1 MLYKVELLKYTLFG
15 FLLILFIIIL
25 SLNYKNTIQINGTLD
40 KIDMDN
46 PVVEPYREN
55 YKSNINDTFSIE
67 GALISTIVQ
76 NLSSFYP
83 NVHNYTEEKQ
93 TLGSPQSKMPTNN
106 KTNDETD
113 FGSQPDGLQ
122 EQQQQTLYPIP
133 KPILQNTANT
143 EPNVSETF
151 SDNLVSMLSGIILE
165 SIHTGN
171 PTINNETIQPDSDNK
186 NNKEDTILV
195 SGKWKLDVENSNIT
209 GFNTRFVMITSNGS
223 GFHWHSMD
231 NLKTSEKLFLG
242 KDDSATI
249 NGKLDFLTGNNTTK
263 QPIDILLAIN
273 NLELIQITL
282 LSKDI
287 SSHFYGFPIY
297 GTIDSIKIKN

>member
-1 MLYKVELLKYTLFG
+1 MLYKGELLKYTLIK
-15 FLLILFIIIL
+15 FLLILFIIAL
-25 SLNYKNTIQINGTLD
+25 SLNYNNTIQINGTLE
-40 KIDMDN
+40 KTDMDN
-46 PVVEPYREN
+46 TVVELNREN

-83 NVHNYTEEKQ
+83 NVHNYTEEKPAP
-93 TLGSPQSKMPTNN
+93 GSPQSEMPTNN
-106 KTNDETD
+106 KTNGETD
-113 FGSQPDGLQ
+113 FGSQPDGFQ

-133 KPILQNTANT
+133 KPILKNTANSD
-143 EPNVSETF
+143 PNVSETF

-186 NNKEDTILV
+186 NNKGDTILV
-195 SGKWKLDVENSNIT
+195 SGKWKMDVENSNIT

-263 QPIDILLAIN
+263 QPVDILLAIN
-273 NLELIQITL
+273 NLELIQMTI
-282 LSKDI
+282 LSKDV

>member
-1 MLYKVELLKYTLFG
+1 M
-15 FLLILFIIIL
+15 IS
-25 SLNYKNTIQINGTLD
+25 SLNYKNSIQINGTLD
-40 KIDMDN
+40 KIDVDN
-46 PVVEPYREN
+46 PEGEHYREN

-67 GALISTIVQ
+67 GTLISTIVQ

-83 NVHNYTEEKQ
+83 NVYNYTEEKQ
-93 TLGSPQSKMPTNN
+93 IPGLPQSTMPTNN
-106 KTNDETD
+106 KSNDETD
-113 FGSQPDGLQ
+113 FGSQFNGFQ
-122 EQQQQTLYPIP
+122 QQQQTLYPIP
-133 KPILQNTANT
+133 KPISQNTTNI
-143 EPNVSETF
+143 EPNTSDTL

-195 SGKWKLDVENSNIT
+195 SGKWKMDVENSNIT
-209 GFNTRFVMITSNGS
+209 SFNTKFVMITSNGT

-231 NLKTSEKLFLG
+231 NLKTSEKFFLG

-249 NGKLDFLTGNNTTK
+249 NGKLDFFTGNNTTK
-263 QPIDILLAIN
+263 QPMDILLAIN

-282 LSKDI
+282 LDKDT

>member
-1 MLYKVELLKYTLFG
+1 MKYLLLG
-15 FLLILFIIIL
+15 FLLFLFIIIL
-25 SLNYKNTIQINGTLD
+25 SLNHTNSIQINGTLD
-40 KIDMDN
+40 KIDIDN
-46 PVVEPYREN
+46 PEGEHYREN
-55 YKSNINDTFSIE
+55 YESNINDTFSIE
-67 GALISTIVQ
+67 GTLISTIVQ
-76 NLSSFYP
+76 DLSSFYP
-83 NVHNYTEEKQ
+83 NVYNYTEKKQ
-93 TLGSPQSKMPTNN
+93 IPGLPQSTMPTNN
-106 KTNDETD
+106 KSNDETD
-113 FGSQPDGLQ
+113 FGSQFDGV
-122 EQQQQTLYPIP
+122 QQQHTLYPIP
-133 KPILQNTANT
+133 KPISQNNT
-143 EPNVSETF
+143 NIEPNASDTL

-195 SGKWKLDVENSNIT
+195 SGKWKMDVENSNIT
-209 GFNTRFVMITSNGS
+209 GFNTRFVMITSNGT

-231 NLKTSEKLFLG
+231 NLKTSEEFFLG

-249 NGKLDFLTGNNTTK
+249 NGKLDFFTGNNTTK
-263 QPIDILLAIN
+263 QPVDILLAIN

-282 LSKDI
+282 LDKDI